1 MTSPGGIRH
10 VALAGPGSPW
20 IVRAEEVL
28 DQGGYLVTRAATP
41 EALDAIP
48 PVPAVDLVVL
58 DEAFG
63 PEGGLRAARQLRSVP
78 RWRGV
83 SIMVVVPSGSTHLEE
98 CLVSGINDF
107 LLAPFPEGELLDKA
121 RRLTEI
127 AARREVN
134 TMLRVHEVREAGVTV
149 HGKTLNVSVN
159 GLLAEVDAELNVGRV
174 VDVEFYLPDDPVS
187 VRSRGQVAR
196 RAYEASTFRPV
207 FGLRFLELSA
217 RDRTRI
223 ERFVAS
229 RERAGEARA

>member
-1 MTSPGGIRH
+1 VTPVPARH
-10 VALAGPGSPW
+10 HVVLAGPFGGILSC
-20 IVRAEEVL
+20 AEEVL
-28 DQGGYLVTRAATP
+28 SGAGYTVTPVGTL
-41 EALDAIP
+41 EGLDAIP
-48 PVPAVDLVVL
+48 ASPAVDLVVL

-63 PEGGLRAARQLRSVP
+63 PEGGVQAALHLRSVA

-83 SIMVVVPSGSTHLEE
+83 SIMVAVPAGSSHLEE

-121 RRLTEI
+121 MRLTAV

-134 TMLRVHEVREAGVTV
+134 TMVRVHELRADGVTA

-174 VDVEFYLPDDPVS
+174 VDVEFFLPDDPDS

-196 RAYEASTFRPV
+196 RAYEASSFHPV

-217 RDRTRI
+217 RDRERI
-223 ERFVAS
+223 GRYVTA
-229 RERAGEARA
+229 RERASGGGK